1 MSHRERLARLLRLPR
16 RSRLARDRAG
26 VTIVEFAIV
35 LPVLCIL
42 LVGTFELGYRSYV
55 TAVVQGA
62 LREAARMAT
71 VGGVSMDE
79 IDAHVRQRL
88 SDFARHSTVTTNASS
103 YFEFADVGQPETITS
118 DTAPFGQYNPGDCFE
133 DANGNGA
140 FDLDRGRAGLGQADD
155 VVRYRASITYPAM
168 FPVGSLFGWPDD
180 VTVSAETMLRNQP
193 YAGRNTSVVIVC

>member
-1 MSHRERLARLLRLPR
+1 MRRPALLSRLARLR
-16 RSRLARDRAG
+16 RDRSG

-71 VGGVSMDE
+71 VGGVSMEE
-79 IDAHVRQRL
+79 IDARVRARL
-88 SDFARHSTVTTNASS
+88 SDFARNATVTTSATS
-103 YFEFADVGQPETITS
+103 YFEFADVGQPEKITS
-118 DTAPFGQYNPGDCFE
+118 DTAPLGQYNPGDCFE
-133 DANGNGA
+133 DANGNGTY
-140 FDLDRGRAGLGQADD
+140 DLDRGRGGLGQADD
-155 VVRYRASITYPAM
+155 VVRYRASITYPSM
-168 FPVGSLFGWPDD
+168 FPIGSLFGWGHN